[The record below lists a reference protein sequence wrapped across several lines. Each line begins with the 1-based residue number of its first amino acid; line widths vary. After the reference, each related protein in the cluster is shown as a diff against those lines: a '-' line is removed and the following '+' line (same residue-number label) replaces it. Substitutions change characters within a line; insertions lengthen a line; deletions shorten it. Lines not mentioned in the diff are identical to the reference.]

1 MCGNGGLPCADV
13 LECWICWLLAATPMF
28 LPTNCAM
35 YFVSIT
41 IECDQTICASIVVYA
56 RYQTAMI
63 FVYIYVYIYIYMVS
77 VPTKTHQSY
86 CSLVFRYFTKY
97 MHIHIHIYTYITIF
111 LECVVVVRS
120 VRFGSVFWIVELTS
134 VTRIPKTPGSNPR
147 VFIFVFTCKIMLM
160 LQKSSTSQ
168 YPVFFPIFH
177 RVFKTSQV
185 VQDFFHQ

>member
-28 LPTNCAM
+28 LPTYCAM

-63 FVYIYVYIYIYMVS
+63 FIYIYTWSASPPRPTNLIVLWYLDTLQNTSISIYIYIY
-77 VPTKTHQSY
+77 T
-86 CSLVFRYFTKY
+86 
-97 MHIHIHIYTYITIF
+97 YTTIF

-134 VTRIPKTPGSNPR
+134 VTK
-147 VFIFVFTCKIMLM
+147 KIQRHRARTLGC
-160 LQKSSTSQ
+160 LFLSL
-168 YPVFFPIFH
+168 PV
-177 RVFKTSQV
+177 K
-185 VQDFFHQ
+185 

>member
-63 FVYIYVYIYIYMVS
+63 FVYIYICIYIYTWSASPQRPTNLIVHWYLDTLQNTCISIYIYIHILPY
-77 VPTKTHQSY
+77 
-86 CSLVFRYFTKY
+86 SLNV
-97 MHIHIHIYTYITIF
+97 
-111 LECVVVVRS
+111 LWWLDL
-120 VRFGSVFWIVELTS
+120 FGSDQYFELWSWQVWLEFQRHRARTLGCLFLS
-134 VTRIPKTPGSNPR
+134 
-147 VFIFVFTCKIMLM
+147 L
-160 LQKSSTSQ
+160 
-168 YPVFFPIFH
+168 PV
-177 RVFKTSQV
+177 K
-185 VQDFFHQ
+185 